1 MRRILIALFAAV
13 SAVGFAGGTA
23 LADPAA
29 NVSFFHGG
37 DGTAHWAPQQGA
49 IVLSETTTP
58 GAYAGAMLMHVA
70 STAPAVAPNFT
81 QVDTT
86 DEASGG
92 SPRLVLLF
100 GDGGTV
106 YGYRL
111 AMSTA
116 TQSDALH
123 WDSTGGASGF
133 IYNGDYS
140 VEVADHNGSP
150 VVAAYVVTDSGWE
163 GQSYT
168 NFISDITYGDSTYA
182 G

>member
-13 SAVGFAGGTA
+13 SAIGFAGGTA
-23 LADPAA
+23 LADPGA
-29 NVSFFHGG
+29 NVSFFHGA

-58 GAYAGAMLMHVA
+58 GAYAGAMLMHVGP
-70 STAPAVAPNFT
+70 TAPVVAPNFA
-81 QVDTT
+81 QMDTVT
-86 DEASGG
+86 EAGGG

-106 YGYRL
+106 YGYRF
-111 AMSTA
+111 AMSTSQ
-116 TQSDALH
+116 QSDPLH
-123 WDSTGGASGF
+123 WDSTGGTSGF
-133 IYNGDYS
+133 ISNGDYS
-140 VEVADHNGSP
+140 TEIADHTGG

-168 NFISDITYGDSTYA
+168 NLISNIKYGDNTYA